1 MPSDQ
6 TNARLQRIEEDV
18 QNLSAT
24 VSVLAAVDS
33 GAAKKQIQDT
43 FGSDARMVII
53 YRGVQAGMKQQQIA
67 DALKQRDLPGATQPR
82 ISESLAELEEKRF
95 VERVP
100 KGGYV
105 ALPGWDKFGLEKAL
119 KKSLKAHGVADL
131 P

>member
-18 QNLSAT
+18 QNLNAT

-33 GAAKKQIQDT
+33 GAAKGRIQDT
-43 FGSDARMVII
+43 FASDPRMVII
-53 YRGVQAGMKQQQIA
+53 YRGVQAGMKQQEIA
-67 DALKQRDLPGATQPR
+67 DALKQRGLPAATQPR

-105 ALPGWDKFGLEKAL
+105 ILLGWDKFGVGKVL
-119 KKSLKAHGVADL
+119 KKSLKAHGV
-131 P
+131 